1 MTTPGVESARIDDIG
16 EKPERGVTVSDSNS
30 EGVTADSAASNSK
43 VTTEE
48 VNVSGEAVVGKV
60 KELLREGNIRRIM
73 IRNDE
78 GKTLLEIP
86 LTIGVVGALL
96 VPQLAALG
104 AVGALIANLNIR
116 IEREHGDLAT
126 RADMNKTTPEEVM

>member
-1 MTTPGVESARIDDIG
+1 M
-16 EKPERGVTVSDSNS
+16 SDKADPMNGNMSSNTNDRMNDRTND
-30 EGVTADSAASNSK
+30 GMNNNAK

-48 VNVSGEAVVGKV
+48 VNVSGEAVVSKV
-60 KELLREGNIRRIM
+60 KEILREGNVRRIM

-78 GKTLLEIP
+78 DKTLLEIP
-86 LTIGVVGALL
+86 LTVGVVGALL
-96 VPQLAALG
+96 LPQLAALG

-126 RADMNKTTPEEVM
+126 RADKEATPEEAL

>member
-1 MTTPGVESARIDDIG
+1 M
-16 EKPERGVTVSDSNS
+16 SDSNTNGITS
-30 EGVTADSAASNSK
+30 DGITSDRVASDSQ

-48 VNVSGEAVVGKV
+48 VDVSGEAVVGKV

-86 LTIGVVGALL
+86 LTIGVVGALIA
-96 VPQLAALG
+96 PQLAALG

-116 IEREHGDLAT
+116 IEREHIEREHGDLAT
-126 RADMNKTTPEEVM
+126 AADMKETTPEEEM